1 MAKSKNPHIKNEAQY
16 SALREQGASKE
27 KAARIANS
35 KNASKK
41 GGHASKLDERTV
53 KELLEEAKNL
63 GIANRHKMKKQD
75 LINAIRN
82 H

>member
-1 MAKSKNPHIKNEAQY
+1 MAKSNNPYIKNEAQY
-16 SALREQGASKE
+16 LALREQGASKE

-35 KNASKK
+35 KDSSKR
-41 GGHASKLDERTV
+41 GGHAPKLDERTV
-53 KELLEEAKNL
+53 KELLDEAKNL
-63 GIANRHKMKKQD
+63 GIANRHRMKKQD